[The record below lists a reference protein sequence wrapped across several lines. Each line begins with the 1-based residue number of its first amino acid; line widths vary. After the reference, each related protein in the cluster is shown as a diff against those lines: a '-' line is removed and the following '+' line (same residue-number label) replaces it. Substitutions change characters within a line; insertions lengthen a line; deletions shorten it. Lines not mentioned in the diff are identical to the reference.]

1 MKEIRR
7 IIREIIS
14 EIVSTEVER
23 LPGGASEVQKKQ
35 SGYGYLGNQ
44 NDAPKQTSKNDS
56 HIFFNTVTTSSGE
69 GDGESS
75 GEQESAEGIQ
85 EVKQY
90 PIEDPPLY
98 GDTDY
103 KQRNGLI
110 MYMTPKKYLSLVK
123 KLELDEESLENIDD
137 LSKMMTKDKKID
149 PPTLY
154 LSDNQIIDH
163 DGRHRA
169 YAAKKIGISELPVL
183 VIDSEGR
190 KPNIKELKKQ
200 IS

>member
-7 IIREIIS
+7 LIRGIIS

-23 LPGGASEVQKKQ
+23 MQGGASEVQKSQ

-44 NDAPKQTSKNDS
+44 SDAPKQTSKNDS

-69 GDGESS
+69 GEGESG
-75 GEQESAEGIQ
+75 GEQESAEDIQ

-103 KQRNGLI
+103 KQRNGI
-110 MYMTPKKYLSLVK
+110 IIYMTPERYLSLVK
-123 KLELDEESLENIDD
+123 KLDLDEESLENIDD
-137 LSKMMTKDKKID
+137 LSKMMIKGKKVD

-169 YAAKKIGISELPVL
+169 YAAKEIGITELPVL
-183 VIDSEGR
+183 IIDVED
-190 KPNIKELKKQ
+190 KIPNIKELKKQ